1 MKTTPV
7 LHWQQWYFIA
17 GIALNMLA
25 TTRQKTLALK
35 FVGMVLSLASIFV
48 LFSSGFFTG
57 GMQ

>member
-1 MKTTPV
+1 MTLV

-17 GIALNMLA
+17 GIALNLMA
-25 TTRQKTLALK
+25 TVKQRTVAGMI
-35 FVGMVLSLASIFV
+35 VGAVLSIASICV